1 MGEKFGYNLNGERVI
16 TLPFADDFKLITTDK
31 RRHQLIINQLQDFTS
46 LMGLKLKPSKCKS
59 LSIRSGRS
67 ENIEFVLGDDAI
79 KSIIHETSHTFLGA
93 HYTFASSGCAVAD
106 IVYDKL
112 KTGVENIDSLLIRNE
127 YKVRVYSEYF
137 LGANRFIFSIHD
149 LNLSQLRRMEEL
161 THRYLKRWLGMPQSG
176 SWAMVHDRHGMAVK
190 SVTPL
195 YKEARSLSLVNVRL
209 FGDVRVCH
217 ALVSKEAREAK
228 WSRKFSSALDTRN
241 LIHDLLATNPIPLNP
256 LSPTSPATTPC
267 PSTATSP
274 SPTPAKTC

>member
-1 MGEKFGYNLNGERVI
+1 M
-16 TLPFADDFKLITTDK
+16 
-31 RRHQLIINQLQDFTS
+31 
-46 LMGLKLKPSKCKS
+46 
-59 LSIRSGRS
+59 
-67 ENIEFVLGDDAI
+67 
-79 KSIIHETSHTFLGA
+79 
-93 HYTFASSGCAVAD
+93 
-106 IVYDKL
+106 YDKL

-161 THRYLKRWLGMPQSG
+161 THRYLKRWFGMPQSG

-190 SVTPL
+190 SVTHF
-195 YKEARSLSLVNVRL
+195 YKEARSLSLANVRL
-209 FGDVRVCH
+209 FGDVRVRH
-217 ALVSKEAREAK
+217 ALDSKEALEAK

-274 SPTPAKTC
+274 SPTPSSPCPSTTTSIPPLPSLSCRFESGPGLLPRESFFQTRRRVSIRLSWRH